1 MLNKRINGMVFS
13 VADQMVWHVGVV
25 GAENC
30 EIHTVMLT
38 LIAELGHANDH
49 FPTLINAQV

>member
-1 MLNKRINGMVFS
+1 MVLS

-38 LIAELGHANDH
+38 LMAELGHANDP
-49 FPTLINAQV
+49 FPTRANFQV